1 MRTSQAIPAAAAL
14 VSVLLFSAPA
24 AVLPRP
30 APDFTISLTSGKTLS
45 LSQYKGLPV
54 VLAFILTYCSH
65 CQMTVGILSKLQNEY
80 GPRGLQVLA
89 SAIEP
94 NAKAAVPMFIRNFSP
109 PFPVGYNTHDS
120 AGAFIQPTG
129 KLPQMPMLAFI
140 DRQGVIRAQAEGEEP
155 FFNDLERN
163 LRKEIDALF
172 RGGAP
177 AKKSA
182 AR

>member
-1 MRTSQAIPAAAAL
+1 
-14 VSVLLFSAPA
+14 
-24 AVLPRP
+24 
-30 APDFTISLTSGKTLS
+30 
-45 LSQYKGLPV
+45 
-54 VLAFILTYCSH
+54 
-65 CQMTVGILSKLQNEY
+65 
-80 GPRGLQVLA
+80 
-89 SAIEP
+89 
-94 NAKAAVPMFIRNFSP
+94 
-109 PFPVGYNTHDS
+109 
-120 AGAFIQPTG
+120 
-129 KLPQMPMLAFI
+129 MLAFI